1 LLVGLR
7 LFRLSISP
15 WGVWIVVV
23 VVVLVVVL
31 IAVLAV
37 VFAVGNLS
45 GASTL
50 SPYITLTP
58 VQKRVTLHP

>member
-1 LLVGLR
+1 
-7 LFRLSISP
+7 
-15 WGVWIVVV
+15 
-23 VVVLVVVL
+23 
-31 IAVLAV
+31 LAV

-45 GASTL
+45 GAGTP